1 MRIVGESAAFLAV
14 MPCPYCLGTRMP
26 RRHSLPALP
35 FQATRDRLA
44 AQLRNAASARAEGA
58 AESAVAGL
66 AEVAQGGLVAVR
78 QAVVGPLGVPFRF
91 ALSDDQLAAATDY
104 VDQQRHHGT
113 LGLAPNS
120 RRTRAADWLTWLA
133 FCAHYDRV
141 VLPAAFDDVRAFLD
155 LLLAAGRRKPTL
167 EHIVWSLTD
176 IHRRHGCP
184 NPMDSAVARDYWR
197 DVVRERVDANQAQAA
212 PMTLDLLEA
221 MVAALEAEPLST
233 RRVAPSRLAL
243 AAHAQQRR
251 RRRDTALLHVAN
263 DLLMRA
269 SELVAMPWARIEPL
283 STGGGTYRFGRT
295 KTDQAGVGR
304 TLYLRPESMT
314 ALQAWRD
321 VAPVGEY
328 VFHAV
333 ADDLFLDTAAAEDAT
348 EAERCRTRVAA
359 AQRREAVPLSTREV
373 GNVFRRA
380 ATLAGL
386 DPDLHWL
393 SGHSARVGAAQD
405 MVRAGSTTAQVQ
417 IAGRWASERM
427 PIRYA
432 EHLLAAQAGED
443 RFARLKALRPSR
455 ERRSPD
461 NEE

>member
-1 MRIVGESAAFLAV
+1 
-14 MPCPYCLGTRMP
+14 MPMP
-26 RRHSLPALP
+26 RRESPSALP

-44 AQLRNAASARAEGA
+44 AQLRNATSARAEGV
-58 AESAVAGL
+58 AESAVARL

-78 QAVVGPLGVPFRF
+78 QAIVGPLGVPFRF
-91 ALSDDQLAAATDY
+91 DLSDDQLATAAAY
-104 VDQQRHHGT
+104 VDQQRRHGT

-133 FCAHYDRV
+133 FCAHYDCV
-141 VLPAAFDDVRAFLD
+141 VLPAAFDDVRVFLD
-155 LLLAAGRRKPTL
+155 LLLTAGRRKATL

-212 PMTLDLLEA
+212 PMTLSLLEA

-243 AAHAQQRR
+243 AAHAQMRR
-251 RRRDTALLHVAN
+251 RRRDAALLHVAY

-269 SELVAMPWARIEPL
+269 SELVAMPWARVEPL
-283 STGGGTYRFGRT
+283 PAGGGTYRFGRT

-314 ALQAWRD
+314 ALQAWRE

-333 ADDLFLDTAAAEDAT
+333 ADDLHLDPDTAEDAA
-348 EAERCRTRVAA
+348 EAERWRTRVAA
-359 AQRREAVPLSTREV
+359 AQQREATSLSTREV

-380 ATLAGL
+380 AALAGL
-386 DPDLHWL
+386 DPDRYWL

-417 IAGRWASERM
+417 VAGRWSSERM

-432 EHLLAAQAGED
+432 ERVLAEDAGLD
-443 RFARLKALRPSR
+443 RFARLATLRSKAPIK
-455 ERRSPD
+455 
-461 NEE
+461 